1 MHTFEP
7 DADAAKT
14 AIYHDLHGVLG
25 VCLLGATDADA
36 AALAGQLGP
45 AVASLERSPDL
56 VIRFVP
62 KLPVHDMKLLGL
74 NKNGYTQDAFFLFRS
89 GKWSAR
95 ISVDFERFGIPCE
108 IVCESGLAAVPSLA
122 HMIHLLML
130 EKNYVALHASAFEYK
145 GAGILVAGWAK
156 GGKSEALLSFSSH
169 GAHYVGDEWMFLRR
183 DGERMYGLPQ
193 DILLWDWQVSQ
204 LANYDD
210 LVSRESKRLFR
221 AIHFVLNLH
230 RRLASSWI
238 GKSAPVRYVGKA
250 LPALRRQLNITASPA
265 KIFEGRI
272 GPLHASVDKV
282 FLMVSHTSPDTRIEP
297 MDGAEIAS
305 RMTASMAY
313 EHIPLMENY
322 YAYKF
327 AFPDRPN
334 DLFESAGR
342 KYASLLAEALAN
354 KKGFVVYHPNPCSF
368 EDLFGAKTRIDLAL
382 KKIR

>member
-1 MHTFEP
+1 MHTFDP

-14 AIYHDLHGVLG
+14 AVYHDLHGILG

-62 KLPVHDMKLLGL
+62 KLRAEDMKLLGL
-74 NKNGYTQDAFFLFRS
+74 NANGYTRDAFFVFRS

-95 ISVDFERFGIPCE
+95 ISVDFGRFGAPCE
-108 IVCESGLAAVPSLA
+108 IVCESGLAAIPSLA
-122 HMIHLLML
+122 HMVHLLML
-130 EKNYVALHASAFEYK
+130 EKNHVALHASAFEYR

-156 GGKSEALLSFSSH
+156 GGKSEALLAFALH

-183 DGERMYGLPQ
+183 DGERMYGMPQ

-204 LANYDD
+204 LTNHDD
-210 LVSRESKRLFR
+210 LVGRESKILFR
-221 AIHFVLNLH
+221 AIHFILNLH
-230 RRLASSWI
+230 RWLSNSWI
-238 GKSAPVRYVGKA
+238 GKLAPVRYLGKA

-272 GPLHASVDKV
+272 GPLHASLDKV
-282 FLMVSHTSPDTRIEP
+282 FLMVSHESPDTRIEP
-297 MDGAEIAS
+297 MDGVEIAA

-327 AFPDRPN
+327 AFPGRSN
-334 DLFESAGR
+334 DLIDSAGQQQ
-342 KYASLLAEALAN
+342 ASLLAQALGG
-354 KKGFVVYHPNPCSF
+354 KEGYVVYHPNPCSF
-368 EDLFGAKTRIDLAL
+368 EELFKAMEPYCSDG
-382 KKIR
+382 